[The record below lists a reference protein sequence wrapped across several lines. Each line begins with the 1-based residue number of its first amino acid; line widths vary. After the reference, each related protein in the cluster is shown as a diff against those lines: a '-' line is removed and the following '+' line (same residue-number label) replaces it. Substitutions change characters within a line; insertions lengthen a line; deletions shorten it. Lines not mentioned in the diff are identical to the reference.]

1 MIKIKKFIFL
11 ILIFFIFTNVGF
23 SKISLQIVMKI
34 NNEIVTSYDIEQ
46 EVNYLVALNSQL
58 KEVNMNQLKQIAKR
72 SITKEIIRKNEI
84 LKYKELDIESS
95 NIDPVLNSLAQN
107 LNFSNQSEF
116 IKYLDK
122 FNVSLDDLKNK
133 ILIEN
138 EWKALIYSRY
148 IKSVKIDK
156 NELNNKLETII
167 NNEFQFEYDLS
178 EIIFE
183 KQNNISLEELANKI
197 QESIKNIGFENTAN
211 LYSISDSSKIGGKIG
226 WVKSNNLAKP
236 ILGAIQDLKENEFSQ
251 PIQIGNNFLI
261 LKMNKIKKTSLKIN
275 KDKELEKMIVNET
288 TKQLNKYS
296 NIYYNKIKLNSKIY
310 EY

>member
-1 MIKIKKFIFL
+1 MIRIKKFIFL
-11 ILIFFIFTNVGF
+11 ILVFFTFTNLGF

-34 NNEIVTSYDIEQ
+34 DNEIVTSYDIEQ

-58 KEVNMNQLKQIAKR
+58 KEVNLSQLKQIAKR

-84 LKYKELDIESS
+84 LKYKQLDIKNS
-95 NIDPVLNSLAQN
+95 NIDPVLNSLARN
-107 LNFSNQSEF
+107 LNFSNQLEF
-116 IKYLDK
+116 VEYLKK

-148 IKSVKIDK
+148 IKSVRIDK
-156 NELNNKLETII
+156 NELNNQLEKII

-183 KQNNISLEELANKI
+183 KQNNISLEELTNNI
-197 QESIKNIGFENTAN
+197 QESIKNIGFQNTAN

-236 ILGAIQDLKENEFSQ
+236 ILEAIQDLKENEYSQ

-296 NIYYNKIKLNSKIY
+296 NIFYNKIKLNSKIY

>member
-1 MIKIKKFIFL
+1 MNIIKKFIFL
-11 ILIFFIFTNVGF
+11 ILIFFSLTDLSF

-34 NNEIVTSYDIEQ
+34 NNDIITSYDIDQ

-58 KEVNMNQLKQIAKR
+58 KEVDANQLKLIAKR

-84 LKYKELDIESS
+84 LKYKELNLKNT
-95 NIDPVLNSLAQN
+95 NIDPILNSLIQN
-107 LNFSNQSEF
+107 LNFLNQDEF
-116 IKYLDK
+116 IKYLKTFDIT
-122 FNVSLDDLKNK
+122 LDDLKNK

-156 NELNNKLETII
+156 NELNKKLETII
-167 NNEFQFEYDLS
+167 NSEFQLEYDLS

-183 KQNNISLEELANKI
+183 KQNDITLDELSKDI
-197 QESIKNIGFENTAN
+197 KESIKNIGFQNTAN
-211 LYSISDSSKIGGKIG
+211 LYSISDSAKMGGKIG
-226 WVKSNNLAKP
+226 WVKSSNLAKP
-236 ILGAIQDLKENEFSQ
+236 ILEAIQNLQDNEFSG

-261 LKMNKIKKTSLKIN
+261 LKINQIKKTSLQIDKE
-275 KDKELEKMIVNET
+275 KELEKMILDET
-288 TKQLNKYS
+288 GKQLNKYS
-296 NIYYNKIKLNSKIY
+296 NIFYNKIKLNSKIY

>member
-1 MIKIKKFIFL
+1 MIRIKKFIFL
-11 ILIFFIFTNVGF
+11 ILVFFTFTNLGF

-34 NNEIVTSYDIEQ
+34 DNEIVTSYDIEQ

-58 KEVNMNQLKQIAKR
+58 KEVNLSQLKQIAKR

-84 LKYKELDIESS
+84 LKYKQLDIKNS
-95 NIDPVLNSLAQN
+95 NIDPVLNSLARN
-107 LNFSNQSEF
+107 LNFSNQLEF
-116 IKYLDK
+116 VEYLKK

-148 IKSVKIDK
+148 IKSVRIDK
-156 NELNNKLETII
+156 NELNNELEKII
-167 NNEFQFEYDLS
+167 NHEFQFEYDLS

-183 KQNNISLEELANKI
+183 KQNNISLEELTNNI
-197 QESIKNIGFENTAN
+197 QESIKNIGFQNTAN

-236 ILGAIQDLKENEFSQ
+236 ILEAIQDLKENEYSQ

-296 NIYYNKIKLNSKIY
+296 NIFYNKIKLNSKIY

>member
-1 MIKIKKFIFL
+1 MIRIKKFIFL
-11 ILIFFIFTNVGF
+11 ILVFFTFTNLGF

-34 NNEIVTSYDIEQ
+34 DNEIVTSYDIEQ

-58 KEVNMNQLKQIAKR
+58 KEVNLSQLKQIAKR

-84 LKYKELDIESS
+84 LKYKQLDIKNS
-95 NIDPVLNSLAQN
+95 NIDPVLNSLARN
-107 LNFSNQSEF
+107 LNFSNQLEF
-116 IKYLDK
+116 VEYLKK

-148 IKSVKIDK
+148 IKSVRIDK
-156 NELNNKLETII
+156 NELNNQLEKII

-183 KQNNISLEELANKI
+183 KQNNISLEELTSNI
-197 QESIKNIGFENTAN
+197 QESIKNIGFQNTAN

-236 ILGAIQDLKENEFSQ
+236 ILEAIQDLKENEYSQ

-296 NIYYNKIKLNSKIY
+296 NIFYNKIKLNSKIY

>member
-1 MIKIKKFIFL
+1 MIRIKKFIFL
-11 ILIFFIFTNVGF
+11 ILVFFTFTNLGF

-34 NNEIVTSYDIEQ
+34 DNEIVTSYDIEQ

-58 KEVNMNQLKQIAKR
+58 KEVNLSQLKQIAKR

-84 LKYKELDIESS
+84 LKYKQLDIKNS
-95 NIDPVLNSLAQN
+95 NIDPVLNSLARN
-107 LNFSNQSEF
+107 LNFSNQLEF
-116 IKYLDK
+116 VEYLKK

-148 IKSVKIDK
+148 IKSVRIDK
-156 NELNNKLETII
+156 NELNNQLEKII

-183 KQNNISLEELANKI
+183 KQNNISLEELTNNI
-197 QESIKNIGFENTAN
+197 QESIKNIGFQNTAN

-236 ILGAIQDLKENEFSQ
+236 ILEAIQDLKENEFSQ

-296 NIYYNKIKLNSKIY
+296 NIFYNKIKLNSKIY

>member
-183 KQNNISLEELANKI
+183 KQNDISLEELTNKI

-236 ILGAIQDLKENEFSQ
+236 ILGAIQDLKENQFSQ